1 MRLLSG
7 HEELT
12 LQVKLGTTWENLYQ
26 ISPYRWLDADFEVA
40 NWFTATHNSSPFLS
54 NLIAARAGP
63 EGTRY
68 TFFNG
73 RLSIRRPPDRL
84 ERRML
89 NDWAEYKAVLTGTFG
104 LAVSDANL
112 AMAIEVLDRKGTR
125 GAMHLFFN

>member
-1 MRLLSG
+1 MRLLSD

-12 LQVKLGTTWENLYQ
+12 SQVKLGANWENLFQ
-26 ISPYRWLDADFEVA
+26 MSPYRWLNADFEVA
-40 NWFTATHNSSPFLS
+40 NWFTAMHNSSPFVS
-54 NLIAARAGP
+54 NLIGP